1 MLSNLNLNPLMLSGL
16 WDTLSNN
23 VAIAIYLAVIVV
35 AILVVFIF
43 MIKSESKISKISTD
57 VQKAKDIKK
66 IVQNIS
72 AATPMPSIKQEE
84 SVGKERFIKLNILDE
99 KALRKGAEK
108 FNNKLTLKEICI
120 RLRNY
125 AASEHKLYYDES
137 QIRQFIAGLGVS
149 KIMIMQGM
157 SGTGKTSLAFVFGQF
172 LDNPSLI
179 VPVQPMWKERTDLIG
194 YYNEFTK
201 KFNVTDLLE
210 QMYNANYSRDIYVT
224 VLDEMNI
231 ARIEYY
237 FAEFLSL
244 LEIPN
249 EESRRLTVVSD
260 VWSDDPRQLVDGQ
273 IKLPVNMWYI
283 GTANNDDST
292 FAIASKVYDRAMIMN
307 LDKKAKPFEAPR
319 TKKIKLSVD
328 HFNKLVEEAIKEYAI
343 TERNVKRINELD
355 KYMMKTFQ
363 VSFGNG
369 IMKQIRMYVPLM
381 IACGGDEI
389 EAIDDI
395 VSKKIMRKLESC
407 NPLLVK
413 NAVEEFTKY
422 LDELFGEN
430 KMATCQEYLYHLS
443 KMA

>member
-1 MLSNLNLNPLMLSGL
+1 MQ
-16 WDTLSNN
+16 DTSLFSLFLESAFTKLFSSN

-35 AILVVFIF
+35 AIVIVLLCMV
-43 MIKSESKISKISTD
+43 KSQDKISKLQGDIE
-57 VQKAKDIKK
+57 KAKDIKQL
-66 IVQNIS
+66 VQVTQGVAS
-72 AATPMPSIKQEE
+72 KEE
-84 SVGKERFIKLNILDE
+84 PEVEYKERFSRLNEIDRE
-99 KALRKGAEK
+99 AQVKGAEK
-108 FNNKLTLKEICI
+108 FNNKLSLKEICI

-125 AASEHKLYYDES
+125 AAAEHGLYYSES
-137 QIRQFIAGLGVS
+137 QIRQFISGLGVS
-149 KIMIMQGM
+149 KIMIMQGI
-157 SGTGKTSLAFVFGQF
+157 SGTGKTSLAYVLGEF
-172 LDNPSLI
+172 LENPSLI
-179 VPVQPMWKERTDLIG
+179 VPVQPMWRERTDLIG

-210 QMYNANYSRDIYVT
+210 QMYKANYSRDMYIT

-249 EESRRLTVVSD
+249 EDSRRLTVVSD
-260 VWSDDPRQLVDGQ
+260 VWEDDPKQIENGQ

-307 LDKKAKPFEAPR
+307 LDEKAKAFEAPR
-319 TKKIKLSVD
+319 TKKVKISVD
-328 HFNKLVEEAIKEYAI
+328 HFNQLIKESIKEYAI
-343 TERNVKRINELD
+343 TERNVKRIQELD
-355 KYMMKTFQ
+355 KYMVKTFQ
-363 VSFGNG
+363 VSFGNR
-369 IMKQIRMYVPLM
+369 ILKQIKMYIPIM
-381 IACGGDEI
+381 IACGGAEI

-395 VSKKIMRKLESC
+395 VCKKIMRKLESC

-413 NAVEEFTKY
+413 NAVEEFTRY

-430 KMATCQEYLYHLS
+430 KMKSCKDYLIHLS